1 MIKNDI
7 ETQVRRE
14 FQRKTLAQIAL
25 AVHAIPYLLYVGFN
39 IIFILNIWWDYGT
52 LLWWT
57 TPGGGTPVDWFFFSL
72 IWTMLFAAHVFAYQY
87 FYGRLKRRR
96 EQAVYEEV
104 ERRLHLQQARA
115 KLKHDS
121 PFYDEREEDDV
132 YFIGDDGELLRGER

>member
-1 MIKNDI
+1 MSKNDL

-25 AVHAIPYLLYVGFN
+25 AVHAIPYLLYVVFN
-39 IIFILNIWWDYGT
+39 IVFILSIWWDYGT

-72 IWTMLFAAHVFAYQY
+72 TWTLLFTAHVFAYQY
-87 FYGRLKRRR
+87 FYGRLKRSR

-104 ERRLHLQQARA
+104 ERRLHLRQARA

-121 PFYDEREEDDV
+121 VFYDEEDDA